1 MRPKSRALARHATRV
16 VRGRLRPPV
25 SSRSQ
30 GQYLAN
36 MTAVSAR
43 KTLGERLL
51 RGAVLGAFG
60 ALLYVTMRVVPH
72 APGGLWVIA
81 AIGFLLLAGTITSE
95 LLEYVGLPHI
105 TGYLLAGLVAGPHA
119 LDIVDAPTVETLA
132 PVNTLALS
140 LIALAGGAELDL
152 GEVRKGIRNLGWA
165 LLAQFTFNL
174 IGAAGTF
181 LAMRRF
187 IPFVQELPVGPL
199 VGVAILWAVL
209 ATPRSPSATLGVLS
223 QTRAAGPLASFTLAF
238 VMTCDVFVI
247 ALVALAMGVARP
259 LVDASASFSSTAF
272 VALGHEI
279 FGSVALGTTLGLVLA
294 AYLRIVNRQML
305 LILLA
310 LGFGASM
317 VIDYLQFDPLMTFM
331 VAGIVVRNMSGQGK
345 RLVASIEQTGSIVY
359 VVFFATAGAH
369 LDLPLLRVMWPV
381 ALALTGSRA
390 LVTWLASRA
399 AGALAQGPAVLR
411 RWSWAGLVS
420 QAGLTLGLSVL
431 IAREFPT
438 FGDAF
443 RSLAVATVAL
453 NEMAGPILFKLALDR
468 SGETSR
474 QPRPSFHSMR
484 PPPLPQ

>member
-1 MRPKSRALARHATRV
+1 MTGRPARRTLA
-16 VRGRLRPPV
+16 VRLV
-25 SSRSQ
+25 
-30 GQYLAN
+30 
-36 MTAVSAR
+36 
-43 KTLGERLL
+43 

-60 ALLYVTMRVVPH
+60 AFIFYTTRVVPQ

-95 LLEYVGLPHI
+95 LLEFVGLPHI
-105 TGYLLAGLVAGPHA
+105 TGYLLAGVVAGPHV
-119 LDIVDAPTVETLA
+119 LDIVDEKTVETLA

-152 GEVRKGIRNLGWA
+152 RELRKAIGSLGWT
-165 LLAQFTFNL
+165 LLTQFTFNL

-187 IPFVQELPVGPL
+187 IPFVQGMPLGPL
-199 VGVAILWAVL
+199 FGVAILWAVL

-223 QTRAAGPLASFTLAF
+223 QTRAMGPLASFTLAF

-247 ALVALAMGVARP
+247 ALVALAMSVARP
-259 LVDASASFSSTAF
+259 LVDASASFSAAAF
-272 VALGHEI
+272 VTLGHDL
-279 FGSVALGTTLGLVLA
+279 FGSLALGTTLGLCLV
-294 AYLRIVNRQML
+294 AYMRIVNRQML
-305 LILLA
+305 LILVA
-310 LGFGASM
+310 LGFGASV
-317 VIDYLQFDPLMTFM
+317 VIDYLQFDPLLTFM
-331 VAGIVVRNMSGQGK
+331 VAGIAVRNMSQQGK
-345 RLVASIEQTGSIVY
+345 RFVTAIEQTGSIVY

-369 LDLPLLRVMWPV
+369 LDLPLLRIMWPV
-381 ALALTGSRA
+381 ALVLSGSRA

-399 AGALAQGPAVLR
+399 AGALANGPPVLR

-420 QAGLTLGLSVL
+420 QAGLTLGLSV
-431 IAREFPT
+431 IVAREFPT

-453 NEMAGPILFKLALDR
+453 NEMVGPVLFKLALDR

-474 QPRPSFHSMR
+474 APAPSFSSMR
-484 PPPLPQ
+484 PPALPE